1 MGGDNSSG
9 SACDARYVV
18 AQGLW
23 DAILIADVCS
33 ADTLNG
39 AHMMHGGCVCYIIDK
54 YVLASTRNN
63 ALPHVAIVAALRFL

>member
-1 MGGDNSSG
+1 M
-9 SACDARYVV
+9 

-23 DAILIADVCS
+23 DAILIADVCL

-54 YVLASTRNN
+54 YVLDSTRDNS
-63 ALPHVAIVAALRFL
+63 LPHVVTIAALRSL